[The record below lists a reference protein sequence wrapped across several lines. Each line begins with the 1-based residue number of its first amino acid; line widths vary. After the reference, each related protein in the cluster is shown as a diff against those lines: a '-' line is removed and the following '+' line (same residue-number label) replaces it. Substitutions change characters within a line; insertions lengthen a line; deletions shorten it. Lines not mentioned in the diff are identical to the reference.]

1 MGISTKMKWPKNKDI
16 PKWTLIYIEYY
27 DTVDHSSET
36 PWEVIDDAEQSDND
50 MYIYQVG
57 LLYKITTRSLTLVFA
72 TDKQN
77 QMSKRMQVPRGAI
90 RKLKI
95 LSI

>member
-1 MGISTKMKWPKNKDI
+1 MKTARVKWPKVKDI
-16 PKWTLIYIEYY
+16 PKWTAIYIEYY

-36 PWEVIDDAEQSDND
+36 PWELIEGAEQSDDD

-77 QMSKRMQVPRGAI
+77 QMSKRMQIPRGAI
-90 RKLKI
+90 KKLKI
-95 LSI
+95 IDI